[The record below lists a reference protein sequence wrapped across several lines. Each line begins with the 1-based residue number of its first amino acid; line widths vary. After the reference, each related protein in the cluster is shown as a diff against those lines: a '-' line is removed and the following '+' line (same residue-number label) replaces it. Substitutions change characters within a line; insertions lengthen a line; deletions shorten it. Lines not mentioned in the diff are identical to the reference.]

1 MTAPPR
7 SSLTTVFIL
16 FLVLMVSC
24 EDRGKLVGKYQADN
38 NENRQSVTIFLE
50 LLANGQGSWSIEE
63 DNASFKWE
71 IREDA
76 IWLHTRSGGVIVG
89 KIVEET
95 IEIHL
100 PGVGEYYFKKVKR

>member
-1 MTAPPR
+1 MVSHR
-7 SSLTTVFIL
+7 SLLITFSIV

-24 EDRGKLVGKYQADN
+24 EGRGKLVGKYRADT

-89 KIVEET
+89 KIVGET